1 MFEQSH
7 ALTRLCPV
15 LGGKGGNGFPS
26 ANSVTADLG
35 GKGGNGFPSATSVP
49 AAIEASFD
57 GSGDMGLPSALV
69 DRSIV
74 TGLPAERLTDRTTG
88 STIKTARTETATA
101 SVVFFMG
108 GALLEAIVRRESV
121 GGGLRLKMFR
131 LRDTGRHETVY
142 TVQEK
147 PPSHSGLHTDNSCGH
162 SWAICPAGL
171 PGFLAGSLQRP
182 L

>member
-26 ANSVTADLG
+26 ANSV
-35 GKGGNGFPSATSVP
+35 P

-69 DRSIV
+69 DRWIV

-121 GGGLRLKMFR
+121 GGVLRLKMFR
-131 LRDTGRHETVY
+131 LRNPGPHQNAY
-142 TVQEK
+142 TT
-147 PPSHSGLHTDNSCGH
+147 PPNTPNHSPPH
-162 SWAICPAGL
+162 
-171 PGFLAGSLQRP
+171 
-182 L
+182 